1 MRFIGKKLAIL
12 SFQLV
17 TIFAKSSVLDVRV
30 GFEFESRVYSKQSN
44 FFLKRC
50 RRNLADFIIDFYMIL
65 SLLILE

>member
-44 FFLKRC
+44 FFLK
-50 RRNLADFIIDFYMIL
+50 
-65 SLLILE
+65 